1 MSENFPSSSVTSSL
15 SSPERSMGGV
25 YQPQIDGLR
34 ALAVTGV
41 LLHHFGMHIPDS
53 LEYGPMSVRLF
64 FALTGYF
71 ITMWLW
77 RAEDAARAGG
87 VSVWRELPVFHARRL
102 LRIVPPLYL
111 SLAVAVL
118 FGLDI
123 ITRDLHWHAL
133 FASNFYAVHVGY
145 WPPMVAH
152 LWSLA
157 VQEQFYLLWPMVI
170 LFTPRRWF
178 LGVLVLSVLIAV
190 AFRFYCVTAGVD
202 PLIRWTMLP
211 GSIDSFAIGGF
222 VAWLGQGKIGTAIMT
237 TPQRWGF
244 GVLAFGCL
252 LVARALRYLP
262 QDSLW
267 VPTIELWE
275 GVFIGWL
282 IAATSQGWRGPL
294 GWFLSL
300 PPLVYIGKISL
311 GIYLFH
317 VLVEVLIGPRLVAA
331 GLDPVHANAL
341 RIWTLW
347 FISIG
352 VAAVSWHFFEKP
364 LSKLKPAM
372 VGRFNNRR

>member
-1 MSENFPSSSVTSSL
+1 
-15 SSPERSMGGV
+15 MGGI

-34 ALAVTGV
+34 AIAVTGV
-41 LLHHFGMHIPDS
+41 LLHHFGMHIPDF

-77 RAEDAARAGG
+77 KAEDAARSGG

-111 SLAVAVL
+111 SLAVATIS
-118 FGLDI
+118 GLDI
-123 ITRDLHWHAL
+123 VHRDLPWHAL

-145 WPPMVAH
+145 WPPLVAH
-152 LWSLA
+152 LWSLS
-157 VQEQFYLLWPMVI
+157 VQEQFYLLWPLVI

-178 LGVLVLSVLIAV
+178 LAVLAASVLIAFS
-190 AFRFYCVTAGVD
+190 FRVYCVLAGVN
-202 PLIRWTMLP
+202 PLFRWTMLP
-211 GSIDSFAIGGF
+211 GTLDSFAIGGF
-222 VAWLGQGKIGTAIMT
+222 IAWLGQGRVGTAIMT
-237 TPQRWGF
+237 MRQRWGF
-244 GVLAFGCL
+244 GVFAFACL
-252 LVARALRYLP
+252 LVARSLRYLP

-275 GVFIGWL
+275 GVFIGWV
-282 IAATSQGWRGPL
+282 IAATAQGWRGPL

-317 VLVEVLIGPRLVAA
+317 VLVEVLVGPWIVAS
-331 GLDPVHANAL
+331 GLDPMHDNTTRV
-341 RIWTLW
+341 WTLW
-347 FISIG
+347 LVSIG

-364 LSKLKPAM
+364 LSKLKPAL
-372 VGRFNNRR
+372 VGRSKKRE